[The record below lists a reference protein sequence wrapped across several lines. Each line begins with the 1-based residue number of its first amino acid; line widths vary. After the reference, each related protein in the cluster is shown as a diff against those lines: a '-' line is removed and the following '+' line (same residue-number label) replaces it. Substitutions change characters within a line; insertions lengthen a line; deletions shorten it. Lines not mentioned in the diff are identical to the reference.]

1 MRTLTRIL
9 ACFIF
14 LMLGWSSVD
23 TLPDPPAVKS
33 RSVLDNAIAPLI
45 DHVAVVRETTLTDAL
60 ASRAGRQPFSVRLRQ
75 DFEVVQPSCSFF
87 IRCATDASPPRGFE
101 F

>member
-1 MRTLTRIL
+1 MPTLIRIL

-14 LMLGWSSVD
+14 LMLAWSAVD
-23 TLPDPPAVKS
+23 ALPDPPAVKS
-33 RSVLDNAIAPLI
+33 RSVLNNAIAPLI

-60 ASRAGRQPFSVRLRQ
+60 ANHAGTQAFSIRLRQ
-75 DFEVVQPSCSFF
+75 NCEVVQPSCSFF
-87 IRCATDASPPRGFE
+87 IRHATDASPPHVFE